1 MFIGREY
8 ELGRLNQLY
17 RETGFRY
24 AVVYGRRG
32 VGKTA
37 LINEFSRDKDVIY
50 FMGMDSSRQQNV
62 DNLFRSVLA
71 YVGNARRPQPFSDVG
86 DGLKLIFS
94 LAREKRIAF
103 VIDGITYAA
112 KTFPGLFEQL
122 KQLMDENRG
131 HSQLFL
137 ILCSSSRIFA
147 DRHLLGKRSLI
158 YGYEDLRLLVP
169 PFDFEETRKYIR
181 KFNDVDLACIYGVTG
196 GVVRYLEKI
205 DTSLSVE
212 ANIKRCFLHA
222 SGALYGEAEYFLR
235 QEIREPGV
243 YNAILAAV
251 AGGCTRLSEIAQEI
265 GEETSATATYMRS
278 LIAAGL
284 IRKEFP
290 CGEENSR
297 RTLYRIDDEL
307 MAFWYRF
314 IPTRINWI
322 QQGYAD
328 GVFRDMLPEF
338 HMYMGEVFEKIC
350 IQYIRRLQKAGRVK
364 TACTEIG
371 RWWGPHPETREEV
384 SIGIMGTDKK
394 EWALFGTCRWTEE
407 KADVNVL
414 SDLERESGIF
424 NYPNKEFFLFAKKGF
439 TRRCME
445 RANAMGNVT
454 LVAFV

>member
-8 ELGRLNQLY
+8 ELGKLNELY
-17 RETGFRY
+17 RSTGFRY
-24 AVVYGRRG
+24 AVIYGRRG

-37 LINEFSRDKDVIY
+37 LINEFSRDKEVIY

-71 YVGNARRPQPFSDVG
+71 YVGDSRRPRPFTDVE

-94 LAREKRIAF
+94 LARKKRIAF
-103 VIDGITYAA
+103 VIDGVTYAA
-112 KTFPGLFEQL
+112 KTFPRLFELL
-122 KQLMDENRG
+122 KRLMDENREE
-131 HSQLFL
+131 SQLFL

-147 DRHLLGKRSLI
+147 ERHLLGRRSLI
-158 YGYEDLRLLVP
+158 CGYEDISLLIP

-181 KFNDVDLACIYGVTG
+181 KFSDVDLACIYGVTG

-205 DTSLSVE
+205 DGNLSVE
-212 ANIKRCFLHA
+212 ANIKRCFLHP
-222 SGALYGEAEYFLR
+222 SGSLYGEAEYFLR

-243 YNAILAAV
+243 YNAILSAV
-251 AGGCTRLSEIAQEI
+251 AGGCARLSEISQEI

-290 CGEENSR
+290 CGESNSR

-314 IPTRINWI
+314 IPDRINWI
-322 QQGYAD
+322 HQGYAD

-338 HMYMGEVFEKIC
+338 HIYMEEVFEKIC
-350 IQYIRRLQKAGRVK
+350 IQYIRRMQKAGRVK
-364 TACTEIG
+364 TICTEIG
-371 RWWGPHPETREEV
+371 RWWGPHPETKEELY
-384 SIGIMGTDKK
+384 IDIMGTDGKDS
-394 EWALFGTCRWTEE
+394 ALFGSCRWTEE
-407 KADVNVL
+407 KAD
-414 SDLERESGIF
+414 SDVILELERKSGIF
-424 NYPNKEFFLFAKKGF
+424 SYSRKEFFLFAKRGF
-439 TRRCME
+439 TRRCIE
-445 RANAMGNVT
+445 RANAMGNVS